1 MTIELE
7 NLGSGKFSLYGH
19 ADVTNVARLLA
30 DGREQFIGLDDI
42 SVDLEMADCCNTAGL
57 ALLLEWST
65 WCELYGI
72 RLKYDKPQDC
82 LLEIMRINDVE
93 QMLSFSR

>member
-1 MTIELE
+1 MTIELD
-7 NLGSGKFSLYGH
+7 NLGSGRFSLYGR

-42 SVDLEMADCCNTAGL
+42 SVDLKMADCCNTAGL

-72 RLKYDKPQDC
+72 RLMYNRPQNC
-82 LLEIMRINDVE
+82 LLEIVRINDVE
-93 QMLSFSR
+93 QMLSFSQ